1 MSISSLNVSPQ
12 AYVASLGAS
21 LSPSPAYQQL
31 AAASRLASLHRSL
44 LGTNPNTEG
53 QPGTSQEK
61 KRTASQFS
69 IDELLRQDD
78 KKGRFETD
86 SKSISVDEVDDTEE
100 SAEEAVRVKMES
112 SSPGDV
118 ASQ

>member
-1 MSISSLNVSPQ
+1 MSISSLNISPQ

-44 LGTNPNTEG
+44 LGTNTEA

-61 KRTASQFS
+61 KRTSQFS

-86 SKSISVDEVDDTEE
+86 SKSISVDEVDDNEE
-100 SAEEAVRVKMES
+100 SADEAVRVKLES
-112 SSPGDV
+112 GSPGDV
-118 ASQ
+118 TSQ